1 MATHGS
7 LQIRESKKTRLYIII
22 SFDALKTYWYVFH
35 LSLSA
40 SSPHRRRS
48 RTIWDHIPR
57 YGWNSVFASIVNFGF
72 VWRCCFIVVDNHQ
85 HWGSMSPGIVKV
97 LWLKLL
103 LMFVACYFCL
113 FFVLLNHEHWGNI
126 SPGTVRVPWLY
137 RACWSF
143 HGLILHSS
151 LTDGLDDI
159 KIIIITI
166 ITRSSSIPPWH
177 NLFDIVIIFVILVE
191 LSSSMLSTT
200 STQ

>member
-22 SFDALKTYWYVFH
+22 SFDALKTYWKGFH
-35 LSLSA
+35 PWLSPP
-40 SSPHRRRS
+40 SPHCRRYW
-48 RTIWDHIPR
+48 TLWDQIPS
-57 YGWNSVFASIVNFGF
+57 SVFATIVNCDVVF
-72 VWRCCFIVVDNHQ
+72 VWGFCFIVD
-85 HWGSMSPGIVKV
+85 WGSMSPDIVKV

-113 FFVLLNHEHWGNI
+113 FFVLPNHEHWGNI